1 MSTSLVSTPSLDAVR
16 DGSVLMQVGQHGDAV
31 AHVQLLLGV
40 FDDGKFG
47 QNTKRAVVAFQQN
60 QAVGVS
66 PEDEGKVDAATL
78 AALEAANEQVLAS
91 VARIDKR
98 NKKIHLHPELRKK
111 LAGLA
116 EALAGRAMAALITD
130 GFRSFAEQDAL
141 FAQGRTKPGKIVTK
155 ARGGLSNH
163 NYGLAIDMYPV
174 LEGQVFTDVP
184 KGAKQHLA
192 PRFEETQQAIIDAA
206 EGQRLTSGAHFS
218 GLVDTPH
225 VQLLGE
231 NVLNPRESLKI
242 FNDNN
247 KSFDAVW
254 TEATRL
260 L

>member
-16 DGSVLMQVGQHGDAV
+16 DGSVLMQIGQHGDAV

-47 QNTKRAVVAFQQN
+47 QNTKRVVVAFQQN
-60 QAVGVS
+60 QGLEVS
-66 PEDEGKVDAATL
+66 AGDEGKVGAATL
-78 AALEAANEQVLAS
+78 AALEAANEQILNS
-91 VARIDKR
+91 LARIDKR

-116 EALAGRAMAALITD
+116 EALAGRAMEALITD
-130 GFRSFAEQDAL
+130 GFRSFADQDAL

-163 NYGLAIDMYPV
+163 NYGMAIDMYPV
-174 LEGQVFTDVP
+174 VEGQVFTEKP
-184 KGAKQHLA
+184 GGTKGE
-192 PRFEETQQAIIDAA
+192 RFEEIQQAIIDEA
-206 EGQRLTSGAHFS
+206 EGLGLTSGVHFGS
-218 GLVDTPH
+218 LGDKPH

-231 NVLNPRESLKI
+231 NVFNPRESLKV

-247 KSFDAVW
+247 QSFDAVW